1 MQRGATKTDETVIDM
16 AAYRTRKQESG
27 GLILP
32 TDREEAEEVFRQL
45 AHHLLM
51 AVRVISRNCH

>member
-16 AAYRTRKQESG
+16 AAYRARKDEPAG
-27 GLILP
+27 VFLP
-32 TDREEAEEVFRQL
+32 DDREEAEAMFRDL

-51 AVRVISRNCH
+51 AVRIITRHCH